1 MMSPAKEKTVSEA
14 DTSRENPLLRTA
26 RTRPVFGTFVIE
38 FFSPGLPTLLKQA
51 GADWVLLDLEH
62 SGLGVDSAR
71 APIAVGRQAGITTV
85 VRVPGPHQHLV
96 STALDAG
103 ADAIMVPWVESA
115 EEAERIAS
123 WTKYPPVGVRGSAF
137 GIAGDQYVGGPA
149 EVAQRAADARTFFLP
164 QIETPGALDDVS
176 AIAALPGVDVPF
188 VGPLDLSTNLGVSG
202 NFTAPVLER
211 ALERVLEACAA
222 HGKVPGIFA
231 PTVELAR
238 RWSDMGFR
246 MVSLAADTALLRWA
260 FADGLEALRR
270 GSASEGAV
278 SEGPASEA

>member
-1 MMSPAKEKTVSEA
+1 MSVS
-14 DTSRENPLLRTA
+14 DTEGAVQENQLLTTA
-26 RTRPVFGTFVIE
+26 RTRPVFGAFVIE

-51 GADWVLLDLEH
+51 GADWVLFDLEH
-62 SGLGVDSAR
+62 SGFGLDSAR
-71 APIAVGRQAGITTV
+71 APIAVARQAGITAV
-85 VRVPGPHQHLV
+85 VRVPGPQQHLV

-115 EEAERIAS
+115 ADAERIAS
-123 WTKYPPVGVRGSAF
+123 WIKYPPVGVRGSAF

-149 EVAQRAADARTFFLP
+149 EAAQRAADARTFFLP
-164 QIETPGALDDVS
+164 QIETPGAVEEVD

-188 VGPLDLSTNLGVSG
+188 VGPLDLSTNLGVPG
-202 NFTAPVLER
+202 DFTAPAVER

-222 HGKVPGIFA
+222 HSKVPGIFA
-231 PTVELAR
+231 PTVSLAR

-260 FADGLEALRR
+260 FADGLEAIRK
-270 GSASEGAV
+270 G
-278 SEGPASEA
+278 